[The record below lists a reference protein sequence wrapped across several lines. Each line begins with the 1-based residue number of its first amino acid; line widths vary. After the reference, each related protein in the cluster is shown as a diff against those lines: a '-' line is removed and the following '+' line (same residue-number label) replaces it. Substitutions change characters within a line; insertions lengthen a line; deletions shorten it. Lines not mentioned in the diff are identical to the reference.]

1 MRRWSYWIAGGAL
14 AVYALDVLIGK
25 VGVIAKF
32 TPPFRLGDVGEFLVV
47 LGAMIFFVSGV
58 LAESSAAAANHPKEE
73 DA

>member
-1 MRRWSYWIAGGAL
+1 VRRWSYWISGGAL
-14 AVYALDVLIGK
+14 VVYALDVLLGK

-32 TPPFRLGDVGEFLVV
+32 APPFKLGDVGEFLVV

-58 LAESSAAAANHPKEE
+58 LAESSEAAANHPKE